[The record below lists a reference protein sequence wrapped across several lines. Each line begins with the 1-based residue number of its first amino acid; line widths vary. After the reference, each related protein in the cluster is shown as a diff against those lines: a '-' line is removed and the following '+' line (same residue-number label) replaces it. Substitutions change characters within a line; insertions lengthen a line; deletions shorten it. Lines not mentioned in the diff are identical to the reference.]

1 MKILLDENIPK
12 RLRFRVQGRTGIAEV
27 KTINE
32 MGWNGKTN
40 GELLLLLTSNGFNVL
55 ITLDKSLYQ
64 QQNLT
69 NFSVTVILLRVKTNK
84 YEDIQPVLPQL
95 FDSLRER
102 PEGKLIVIQP
112 D

>member
-12 RLRFRVQGRTGIAEV
+12 RLRFRVQGRTGITEV

-40 GELLLLLTSNGFNVL
+40 GELLGLLTANGFEVL

-84 YEDIQPVLPQL
+84 YEDIRPILPQL

-102 PEGKLIVIQP
+102 PEGKLIVLP
-112 D
+112 PN

>member
-12 RLRFRVQGRTGIAEV
+12 RFRVQGRTGIAEV

-32 MGWNGKTN
+32 MSWKGKTN
-40 GELLLLLTSNGFNVL
+40 GELLRLLTSNGFDVL

-64 QQNLT
+64 QQNLI
-69 NFSVTVILLRVKTNK
+69 NFSVTVILLRVKTDK

-95 FDSLRER
+95 FDSLGER
-102 PEGKLIVIQP
+102 PQGKLIVLKS